1 MPFDEAAAAAHVREA
16 VLATPLAVE
25 PFAHLLIADLYP
37 DDVYDGIM
45 TMWPE
50 LDLFR
55 RSNSQTRYEFNFHV
69 GHKTLPK
76 EDLEFWRKV
85 TRVTNIANLTIQQ
98 RLSPRFGEKFR
109 AVYRYELGVGG
120 RRQRR
125 LSGYLAP
132 TRDLYQ
138 RFRSRAAC
146 GLAASADQ
154 CVRVF
159 LGSGRE
165 GRGTGS
171 RHRALQ
177 IKGGSRFRRTGR
189 WSARRRRRF
198 LDRAVVSPFQRNHCL
213 AYVNSPIS
221 FHGVDEV
228 DIGARHRRLLMFGF
242 GDLRAGSAADHGR
255 GNREQGAERDTPEAA
270 NRRECPGRS
279 IRHAWLAAKPA
290 AAGAQ
295 L

>member
-1 MPFDEAAAAAHVREA
+1 MPFDEAAAAAHVREV

-85 TRVTNIANLTIQQ
+85 TRITNIANLTIQQ
-98 RLSPRFGEKFR
+98 RLSPRFGEKF
-109 AVYRYELGVGG
+109 APYIGTNWASAVGG
-120 RRQRR
+120 NVDCLDTSLQ
-125 LSGYLAP
+125 LATYTNSFGLAP
-132 TRDLYQ
+132 HVDSLRLLTNAFVYFSDRDAEVVEPDLGTVLYK
-138 RFRSRAAC
+138 SR
-146 GLAASADQ
+146 GLAIPTNWP
-154 CVRVF
+154 
-159 LGSGRE
+159 LERE
-165 GRGTGS
+165 AT
-171 RHRALQ
+171 AP
-177 IKGGSRFRRTGR
+177 
-189 WSARRRRRF
+189 F

-228 DIGARHRRLLMFGF
+228 DIGVRHRRLLMFG
-242 GDLRAGSAADHGR
+242 SVIYV
-255 GNREQGAERDTPEAA
+255 REVQRIMGEEIA
-270 NRRECPGRS
+270 NRV
-279 IRHAWLAAKPA
+279 LNAARPKPQTGENA
-290 AAGAQ
+290 RVDPFETRG
-295 L
+295 